1 MEGEVVS
8 SKPTNE
14 PRKKKTIKF
23 TTRLLAG
30 RLNSSF
36 HFLICF
42 CTLQSLFTTTL
53 RHIANYCYLFNK
65 VINMEDTVHNG
76 CCATIHGLHTPPP
89 PQNPPKKEKKKT
101 AIHPCAIHHL
111 RKRISVMDLKS
122 DSTTNQTD
130 KLPCI

>member
-8 SKPTNE
+8 SKPNNE
-14 PRKKKTIKF
+14 PRKKKQKKKIKL

-42 CTLQSLFTTTL
+42 CTLQSLFTTML
-53 RHIANYCYLFNK
+53 KHIANYYFLFDK
-65 VINMEDTVHNG
+65 VINMEDT
-76 CCATIHGLHTPPP
+76 
-89 PQNPPKKEKKKT
+89 
-101 AIHPCAIHHL
+101 AIYPCVIHHL

-122 DSTTNQTD
+122 DSTTNQSRLIALHLTLCAIGSF
-130 KLPCI
+130 KVQK